1 LIDETPLIRELFQ
14 HRVTVAT
21 VYGRPYYKIINALK
35 LMDLRFESL
44 SPEQAASSNAKI
56 IITTKDEAEIVRR
69 KDVLLDTE
77 LDRYPVLIKAKILRN
92 IMGSYHDDQLTI
104 GIDPGTRIGISIIYL
119 HNEIDSFVE
128 SSLDSTIQLV
138 SVLLSGIRS
147 KKKIV
152 RIGDGDIAMAKQI
165 ASMTKARF
173 KDLVDIEIV
182 NEHGTSLPQNTDTN
196 RRGARDRSSARTIA
210 LRKGRAF
217 NSSSFD
223 NVDSHFY

>member
-1 LIDETPLIRELFQ
+1 MIDETPLIRELFQ

-223 NVDSHFY
+223 NVDSRYY

>member
-1 LIDETPLIRELFQ
+1 MIDETPLIRELFQ

-104 GIDPGTRIGISIIYL
+104 GIDPVP
-119 HNEIDSFVE
+119 E
-128 SSLDSTIQLV
+128 
-138 SVLLSGIRS
+138 
-147 KKKIV
+147 
-152 RIGDGDIAMAKQI
+152 
-165 ASMTKARF
+165 
-173 KDLVDIEIV
+173 
-182 NEHGTSLPQNTDTN
+182 
-196 RRGARDRSSARTIA
+196 
-210 LRKGRAF
+210 
-217 NSSSFD
+217 
-223 NVDSHFY
+223 

>member
-223 NVDSHFY
+223 NVDSRFY

>member
-1 LIDETPLIRELFQ
+1 
-14 HRVTVAT
+14 
-21 VYGRPYYKIINALK
+21 
-35 LMDLRFESL
+35 MDLRFESL
-44 SPEQAASSNAKI
+44 SPEQAAASNAKI

-77 LDRYPVLIKAKILRN
+77 LDKYPVLLKAKILRN

-119 HNEIDSFVE
+119 HNEIESIVE
-128 SSLDSTIQLV
+128 SREDSTIQLV

-147 KKKIV
+147 NKKIV
-152 RIGDGDIAMAKQI
+152 RIGDGNIAMAKRI
-165 ASMTKARF
+165 AWMTKARF

-182 NEHGTSLPQNTDTN
+182 NEHGTSLPQNTDIN

-210 LRKGRAF
+210 LRRGRLF
-217 NSSSFD
+217 NPSSID
-223 NVDSHFY
+223 NIDSCFS

>member
-1 LIDETPLIRELFQ
+1 
-14 HRVTVAT
+14 
-21 VYGRPYYKIINALK
+21 
-35 LMDLRFESL
+35 MDLRFESL

-223 NVDSHFY
+223 NVDSRFY

>member
-21 VYGRPYYKIINALK
+21 VYGRPYYKITNALK

-223 NVDSHFY
+223 NVDSRFY

>member
-1 LIDETPLIRELFQ
+1 MTR
-14 HRVTVAT
+14 
-21 VYGRPYYKIINALK
+21 
-35 LMDLRFESL
+35 
-44 SPEQAASSNAKI
+44 
-56 IITTKDEAEIVRR
+56 
-69 KDVLLDTE
+69 
-77 LDRYPVLIKAKILRN
+77 
-92 IMGSYHDDQLTI
+92 
-104 GIDPGTRIGISIIYL
+104 GTRIGISIIYL

-196 RRGARDRSSARTIA
+196 RRGAKR
-210 LRKGRAF
+210 
-217 NSSSFD
+217 
-223 NVDSHFY
+223 

>member
-44 SPEQAASSNAKI
+44 SPEEAASSNAKI

>member
-1 LIDETPLIRELFQ
+1 MIDETPLIRELFQ

>member
-44 SPEQAASSNAKI
+44 SPEEAASSNAKI

-223 NVDSHFY
+223 NVDSRFY

>member
-1 LIDETPLIRELFQ
+1 
-14 HRVTVAT
+14 
-21 VYGRPYYKIINALK
+21 
-35 LMDLRFESL
+35 MDLRFESL